1 MSPTRKARFKRRFVG
16 VRPWMR
22 HSLVLM
28 VAGIVY
34 TTIGVSYI
42 LAEPNPSRERSLVV
56 ALDKLPFEAWGGI
69 FIFCGALAVLSSRW
83 PPVAETWG
91 YMVLTGLS
99 AGWSA
104 TYATGVIFKHTGWT
118 NMSGA
123 LLWGLM
129 GFMWWAVSGLV
140 NPGQAIVIVEPH
152 QLDKDLVVI
161 DDDDEEGGATVN
173 EDGRR

>member
-1 MSPTRKARFKRRFVG
+1 MSPTRKARFRRKYLG

-28 VAGIVY
+28 VAGLVY
-34 TTIGVSYI
+34 ILIGTSYI
-42 LAEPNPSRERSLVV
+42 LTEPTLARQIALQV
-56 ALDKLPFEAWGGI
+56 ALDKAPIGFWGGV
-69 FIFCGALAVLSSRW
+69 FIAAGVLSIISSRW

-104 TYATGVIFKHTGWT
+104 TYLLGVVLMDSPAT
-118 NMSGA
+118 NLSGF
-123 LLWGLM
+123 LSWGLL

-140 NPGQAIVIVEPH
+140 NPGQAV
-152 QLDKDLVVI
+152 LVVEHWG
-161 DDDDEEGGATVN
+161 DDGN
-173 EDGRR
+173 ERG

>member
-1 MSPTRKARFKRRFVG
+1 MEDRTCLVENRGGLEGDRVSPTRRARFKRKYVG

-28 VAGIVY
+28 VAGMVY
-34 TTIGVSYI
+34 ALIGMSYI
-42 LAEPNPSRERSLVV
+42 LAEPTHARQVALQV
-56 ALDKLPFEAWGGI
+56 ALDNAPIQFWGFV
-69 FIFCGALAVLSSRW
+69 FIAAGLLSIISSRW

-104 TYATGVIFKHTGWT
+104 TYFLGVVLMDSPTT
-118 NMSGA
+118 NLSGS
-123 LLWGLM
+123 LSWGLL

-140 NPGQAIVIVEPH
+140 NPGQAV
-152 QLDKDLVVI
+152 LVVEHWE
-161 DDDDEEGGATVN
+161 DEEN
-173 EDGRR
+173 GRS